1 MNIAFQ
7 KRRTRIGILTLMLA
21 LLFLIAIA
29 RLIILV
35 AFDGPRLNSMAASEH
50 SGEVELAAVRGPI
63 LDRNGEPLALS
74 AETGSIYARPREL
87 LASST
92 AKERARLAAALGIS
106 TGELDRRLHHPAPF
120 VWLVRHL
127 PTGQAEQAEAV
138 GLEGVGDVTEY
149 KRFYPESNLA
159 ASVVGMAGLDGQG
172 LSGVELR
179 YDRLIRGEPLKLRV
193 YHDALGHPIFD
204 SPLALKNS
212 EPGARVEL
220 TIDAGIQSL
229 AESRLAQQV
238 ASSGARAGTAIVLDP
253 WSGQVL
259 ALANVNAGGARLHNR
274 LHDAAIQDA
283 FEPGSTMKGLLGS
296 IALQDGVV
304 DTSRRIWCEDGRYQF
319 GRFTIHDDSR
329 HGWLALPEII
339 EVSSN
344 IGAAKIALSLGA
356 DRYYRGLR
364 AFGIGDRT
372 GIDLPGEAYGLLRRP
387 SSWRAIDLANHGF
400 GQGIAVTPMQL
411 AIAYAAIANGGL
423 VMRPYVVKSVYSPDG
438 APIMVHTPQVMRR
451 ALTPAIA
458 HQMNLLL
465 RNVVNGAEGTARR
478 AKVDGFIVAG
488 KTGTAQMVN
497 PATGAYFQNRL
508 VASFVGFLPADDPRL
523 VILVVLYDVGH
534 GHFGGLVAAPVFS
547 AIATGAARQ
556 LDITAPRP
564 PGYESASIL
573 PLDVL
578 KRAESV
584 VSGEAAASE
593 TADDSA
599 LPRAA
604 WAALPD
610 FAGLSLR
617 QALALA
623 HQRTLNLEVKGSGWV
638 TAQEPPAGAPAGSE
652 TVKLTLAA
660 DPGVDGAGQ
669 SLRSRRGTRQRTP
682 SVRNTRRRAR

>member
-1 MNIAFQ
+1 MNLAFQ
-7 KRRTRIGILTLMLA
+7 KRRTRIGMLTLLLA
-21 LLFLIAIA
+21 ALFLIAIA
-29 RLIILV
+29 RLVILV
-35 AFDGPRLNSMAASEH
+35 AFDGPRLNSMATSEH
-50 SGEVELAAVRGPI
+50 TGEVQLAAVRGPI

-74 AETGSIYARPREL
+74 AETSSIYARPREL
-87 LASST
+87 FAAST
-92 AKERARLAAALGIS
+92 AEERAQLAATLGIS
-106 TGELDRRLHHPAPF
+106 PAELNSRLHHPAPF
-120 VWLVRHL
+120 VWLARHL
-127 PTGQAEQAEAV
+127 PPERAQQAEAA
-138 GLEGVGDVTEY
+138 GLEGVGDLTEY

-172 LSGVELR
+172 LSGVELA

-193 YHDALGHPIFD
+193 YHDALGHPILD
-204 SPLALKNS
+204 SPLALRNA

-229 AESRLAQQV
+229 AESRLAEQV
-238 ASSGARAGTAIVLDP
+238 ASSGARAGSAIVLDP
-253 WSGQVL
+253 WSGEVL
-259 ALANVNAGGARLHNR
+259 AMANVNAGGADLHDRLHN
-274 LHDAAIQDA
+274 AAIQDA

-296 IALQDGVV
+296 IALQDGTI
-304 DTSRRIWCEDGRYQF
+304 DTSRRIWCEDGRFHF
-319 GRFTIHDDSR
+319 GRFTIHDDSP
-329 HGWLALPEII
+329 HQWLALPDII

-364 AFGIGDRT
+364 AFGIGSRT
-372 GIDLPGEAYGLLRRP
+372 GMDLPGEADGLLRRE
-387 SSWRAIDLANHGF
+387 STWREIDLANHGF

-411 AIAYAAIANGGL
+411 AIAYSAIANGGL
-423 VMRPYVVKSVYSPDG
+423 VMRPYVVKAVYSPAG
-438 APIMVHTPQVMRR
+438 APILVHTPQVMRR

-547 AIATGAARQ
+547 AIAAGAVRQ
-556 LDITAPRP
+556 LDISAPRP

-578 KRAESV
+578 KRAESL
-584 VSGEAAASE
+584 VSDDAAASE
-593 TADDSA
+593 IADDSA
-599 LPRAA
+599 LPGSAA
-604 WAALPD
+604 ASLPD

-623 HQRTLNLEVKGSGWV
+623 HQRALNLDVTGSGWV
-638 TAQEPPAGAPAGSE
+638 IAQDPPAGAPAGSE
-652 TVKLTLAA
+652 TVRLTLAD
-660 DPGVDGAGQ
+660 DPKIDGAGQ
-669 SLRSRRGTRQRTP
+669 GLRPERDARHQVKRARDA
-682 SVRNTRRRAR
+682 RRRTR